1 MSQDD
6 TEGPV
11 RPSRVMLKLSGEALQ
26 GEGGRGFDPD
36 VVGRIADELVAASE
50 TGVEIAVVVGG
61 GNIWR
66 GAEAARVGMDRTSAD
81 HAGML
86 ATVINALVLQDALE
100 QRNKH
105 SRVASAIAMDEVA
118 EPFIRRRCIRHL
130 EKKRIVIFAAGIGAP
145 YFTTDT
151 AATLRAVEVHAEVM
165 LKATQVDGIY
175 TADPKTDATAERI
188 ATITH
193 QEAIERGLR
202 VMDITAISLAMEN
215 NLAVRVFDIGQPGH
229 ITRALTGEPI
239 GSLITSDKQED
250 RP

>member
-6 TEGPV
+6 TEGR
-11 RPSRVMLKLSGEALQ
+11 RPFSRVMLKLSGEALQ
-26 GEGGRGFDPD
+26 GEGGRGIDPE
-36 VVGRIADELVAASE
+36 VVGRIADELVEASK

-66 GAEAARVGMDRTSAD
+66 GAEAAEFGMDRASAD

-86 ATVINALVLQDALE
+86 ATVMNALVLQDALE
-100 QRNKH
+100 RRNKH
-105 SRVASAIAMDEVA
+105 SRVASAISMDEVA
-118 EPFIRRRCIRHL
+118 EPFLRRRCIRHL

-151 AATLRAVEVHAEVM
+151 AATLRAVEVQAQMV

-175 TADPKTDATAERI
+175 TADPKKDPAAKRI
-188 ATITH
+188 ESITH
-193 QEAIERGLR
+193 QQAIERGLR
-202 VMDITAISLAMEN
+202 VMDLTAISLAMEN
-215 NLAVRVFDIGQPGH
+215 GLSVRVFDIGEPGN

-239 GSLITSDKQED
+239 GSLITTEKKVD
-250 RP
+250 